1 MAQATDPLAELELLV
16 RSRYALIR
24 LSGAEEAR
32 VEELLESLAA
42 RMTLPLFS
50 WTSSK
55 GLRRS
60 GLLNSIYDTTRPEMA
75 LAHVEAAG
83 MPAIYHFEGLGHALA
98 EPAVA
103 ARLKD
108 AAALFADQRG
118 AIILSAIDN
127 DFPDSLRELVTS
139 FEIPSPAATDYGEL
153 VDRVTRELSA
163 RAPVD
168 LELGDE
174 ERSRLIANLNGL
186 TLLDSERIL
195 TRAILEDGRLA
206 ADDLELVVRAKRE
219 MVERDGLLEY
229 FAPERSLSEVIGID
243 GLKAWLG
250 ERRLILSE
258 PERAASFGL
267 SFPKGILL
275 LGVPGCGKSLCA
287 KAVARDWTLPLLRLD
302 TGALYDK
309 YVGET
314 EKHFRAALSTADRLA
329 PIVLWIDEIEKAFAE
344 SSGSED
350 GGLSTR
356 VLGGFLSWMQEHTSS
371 VFVVATANDIQR
383 LPPELLRKGRF
394 DEIFFVDLPDADA
407 RRQLFTLYISRRG
420 QSSEKFDVEAL
431 AAASDGFSGA
441 EIEQAVVSALYAAF
455 SSHAELSTAALLD
468 ELSRTHP
475 LSRTMGEQLD
485 ALRAWA
491 SDRTVPAAVRSAPG
505 VPGAPGAPGV
515 PGVPRM
521 SVAR

>member
-1 MAQATDPLAELELLV
+1 MGEPTDPLAELELLL

-24 LSGAEEAR
+24 ISGAEESR
-32 VEELLESLAA
+32 VEELLEGLASA
-42 RMTLPLFS
+42 MQLPLFT

-60 GLLNSIYDTTRPEMA
+60 GMPNAIYDTAHPEIA

-83 MPAIYHFEGLGHALA
+83 IPALYHFEGLGPALA
-98 EPAVA
+98 DPAIA

-108 AAALFADQRG
+108 AAERFTKQPG
-118 AIILSAIDN
+118 GIFLSELGGDV
-127 DFPDSLRELVTS
+127 PDSLRELVTS
-139 FEIPSPAATDYGEL
+139 FELPAPVSADYGEV
-153 VDRVTRELSA
+153 VDRVVRDLSA
-163 RAPVD
+163 RMKVD
-168 LELGDE
+168 LALSDE
-174 ERSRLIANLNGL
+174 DRSRLIANLNGL
-186 TLLDSERIL
+186 TLLDTERIL
-195 TRAILEDGRLA
+195 TRAILDDGRLSA
-206 ADDLELVVRAKRE
+206 KDLDLVVRAKRE

-229 FAPERSLSEVIGID
+229 FAPERSMSDVIGVE
-243 GLKAWLG
+243 GLKSWLA
-250 ERRLILSE
+250 ERRLILAE

-309 YVGET
+309 YIGET
-314 EKHFRAALSTADRLA
+314 EKHFRSALSTADRLA
-329 PIVLWIDEIEKAFAE
+329 PIVLWIDEIEKAFAA
-344 SSGSED
+344 STGSED

-356 VLGGFLSWMQEHTSS
+356 VLGGFLSWMQERESR

-394 DEIFFVDLPDADA
+394 DEIFFVDLPGADA
-407 RRQLFTLYISRRG
+407 RRELFRLHLGRRG
-420 QSSEKFDVEAL
+420 QSPERFDAAAL

-441 EIEQAVVSALYAAF
+441 EIEQAVVSALYGAF
-455 SSHAELSTAALLD
+455 SSHTDLTTSALLD
-468 ELSRTHP
+468 ELSRTRP
-475 LSRTMGEQLD
+475 LSRTMGERLD

-491 SDRTVPAAVRSAPG
+491 SDRTVPAAGRPAARSRPVTA
-505 VPGAPGAPGV
+505 AH
-515 PGVPRM
+515 
-521 SVAR
+521 

>member
-1 MAQATDPLAELELLV
+1 MPPATDPLSELQLLV
-16 RSRYALIR
+16 RSRYSIIR
-24 LSGAEEAR
+24 VAGAEESR
-32 VEELLESLAA
+32 IEELIEELAA
-42 RMTLPLFS
+42 AMELPLFT

-60 GLLNSIYDTTRPEMA
+60 GMLNSIYDTARPEMA

-83 MPAIYHFEGLGHALA
+83 LAALYHFEGLGPALA
-98 EPAVA
+98 DPVMA

-108 AAALFADQRG
+108 AAALFANQRG
-118 AIILSAIDN
+118 AIFLSSIEN
-127 DFPDSLRELVTS
+127 QFPDSLRDLVTT
-139 FEIPSPAATDYGEL
+139 FELPAPGMADYGAL
-153 VDRVTRELSA
+153 VDRVVRDLSD
-163 RAPVD
+163 RAPVR
-168 LELGDE
+168 LELSDE
-174 ERSRLIANLNGL
+174 ERARLTANLNGL
-186 TLLDSERIL
+186 SLLDSERIL

-206 ADDLELVVRAKRE
+206 ADDLGLVVQAKRQ

-229 FAPERSLSEVIGID
+229 FAPERSLDEVIGIE
-243 GLKAWLG
+243 GLKSWLG
-250 ERRLILSE
+250 ERRRILAE
-258 PERAASFGL
+258 PERAAAFGL
-267 SFPKGILL
+267 SFPRGILL

-287 KAVARDWTLPLLRLD
+287 KAVARDWALPLLRLD

-314 EKHFRAALSTADRLA
+314 EKHFRTALATADRLS

-356 VLGGFLSWMQEHTSS
+356 VLGGFLSWMQERKSQ

-394 DEIFFVDLPDADA
+394 DEIFFVDLPDEDA
-407 RRQLFTLYISRRG
+407 RRELFALYLAKRG
-420 QSSEKFDVEAL
+420 QASEKFAVDAL

-441 EIEQAVVSALYAAF
+441 EIEQAVVSALYGAF
-455 SSHAELSTAALLD
+455 SSNGELSTATVLH
-468 ELSRTHP
+468 ELSRTRP
-475 LSRTMGEQLD
+475 LSRTMGEQLA

-491 SDRTVPAAVRSAPG
+491 RDRTVPAAGSAAPRERQLS
-505 VPGAPGAPGV
+505 GA
-515 PGVPRM
+515 R
-521 SVAR
+521 

>member
-1 MAQATDPLAELELLV
+1 MPPATEPLEELQLLV
-16 RSRYALIR
+16 RSRYSLIR
-24 LSGAEEAR
+24 IAGAEESR
-32 VEELLESLAA
+32 VEELLESLASA
-42 RMTLPLFS
+42 MKLPLFT

-60 GLLNSIYDTTRPEMA
+60 GMPNAIYDTTHPEMA

-83 MPAIYHFEGLGHALA
+83 IPALYHFEGLGPALA
-98 EPAVA
+98 EPTLA

-108 AAALFADQRG
+108 AAAIFANQRG
-118 AIILSAIDN
+118 AIFLSAIGN
-127 DFPDSLRELVTS
+127 DLPDSLRDLATS
-139 FEIPSPAATDYGEL
+139 FELPSPGAADYGEL
-153 VDRVTRELSA
+153 VDRVVSRLSERASVRLELS
-163 RAPVD
+163 
-168 LELGDE
+168 DE

-195 TRAILEDGRLA
+195 TRAILEDGRLS

-229 FAPERSLSEVIGID
+229 FAPERSLNEVIGID
-243 GLKAWLG
+243 GLKEWLA

-258 PERAASFGL
+258 PERASSFGL

-287 KAVARDWTLPLLRLD
+287 KAVARDWMLPLLRLD

-314 EKHFRAALSTADRLA
+314 EKHFRSALSTADRLA
-329 PIVLWIDEIEKAFAE
+329 PIVLWIDEIEKAFAA

-356 VLGGFLSWMQEHTSS
+356 VLGGFLSWMQEHSSS
-371 VFVVATANDIQR
+371 VFVVATANDIQQ

-394 DEIFFVDLPDADA
+394 DEIFFVDLPDHDA
-407 RRQLFTLYISRRG
+407 RRELFALYLARRG
-420 QSSEKFDVEAL
+420 QASEKFDVEAL

-441 EIEQAVVSALYAAF
+441 EIEQAVVSALYGAF
-455 SSHAELSTAALLD
+455 ASHGELSTSALLD
-468 ELSRTHP
+468 ELSRTSP
-475 LSRTMGEQLD
+475 LSRTMDEQLD

-491 SDRTVPAAVRSAPG
+491 RDRTVPAAGQAPARTRQLSA
-505 VPGAPGAPGV
+505 
-515 PGVPRM
+515 
-521 SVAR
+521 AR

>member
-1 MAQATDPLAELELLV
+1 MPPATDPLSELQLLV
-16 RSRYALIR
+16 RSRYSLIR
-24 LSGAEEAR
+24 VSGAEESR
-32 VEELLESLAA
+32 VEELIDKVAA
-42 RMTLPLFS
+42 AMKLPLFT

-60 GLLNSIYDTTRPEMA
+60 GMLNCIYDTARPEMA

-83 MPAIYHFEGLGHALA
+83 IPALYHFEGLGPALTD
-98 EPAVA
+98 PAIA

-108 AAALFADQRG
+108 AAALFAEQRG
-118 AIILSAIDN
+118 AIFLSAIEN
-127 DFPDSLRELVTS
+127 DFPDSLRDLVTT
-139 FEIPSPAATDYGEL
+139 FELPAPAAADYGAL
-153 VDRVTRELSA
+153 VDRVVRELSG
-163 RAPVD
+163 RSPVR
-168 LELGDE
+168 LELSDE

-195 TRAILEDGRLA
+195 TRAILEDGRLSA
-206 ADDLELVVRAKRE
+206 NDLGLVVQAKRE

-229 FAPERSLSEVIGID
+229 FAPERSLNEVIGID
-243 GLKAWLG
+243 GLKTWLS
-250 ERRLILSE
+250 ERRRILAE
-258 PERAASFGL
+258 PERAAAFGL
-267 SFPKGILL
+267 SFPRGILL

-287 KAVARDWTLPLLRLD
+287 KAVARDWALPLLRLD

-314 EKHFRAALSTADRLA
+314 EKHFRTALSTADRLS

-356 VLGGFLSWMQEHTSS
+356 VLGGFLSWMQERKSN

-394 DEIFFVDLPDADA
+394 DEIFFVDLPDENA
-407 RRQLFTLYISRRG
+407 RRELFELYLAKRG
-420 QSSEKFDVEAL
+420 QPSEKFDVGAL

-441 EIEQAVVSALYAAF
+441 EIEQAVVSALYGAF
-455 SSHAELSTAALLD
+455 SSHGELSTATLLD
-468 ELSRTHP
+468 ELSRTRP

-491 SDRTVPAAVRSAPG
+491 RERTVPAAGRPAPCERQLST
-505 VPGAPGAPGV
+505 A
-515 PGVPRM
+515 
-521 SVAR
+521 S

>member
-1 MAQATDPLAELELLV
+1 MPPATDPLSDLQLLI
-16 RSRYALIR
+16 RSRYSLIR
-24 LSGAEEAR
+24 VTGAEEPR
-32 VEELLESLAA
+32 IEELIEKLAA
-42 RMTLPLFS
+42 AMKLPLFT

-60 GLLNSIYDTTRPEMA
+60 GMLNCIYDTARPEMA

-83 MPAIYHFEGLGHALA
+83 IAALYHFEALGHALA
-98 EPAVA
+98 DPAMA

-108 AAALFADQRG
+108 AAALFADQNG
-118 AIILSAIDN
+118 AIFLSSIEN
-127 DFPDSLRELVTS
+127 DLPDALKNLVTT
-139 FEIPSPAATDYGEL
+139 FELPAPGSSEYGAL
-153 VDRVTRELSA
+153 VDRVVLELSH
-163 RAPVD
+163 RAPVR
-168 LELGDE
+168 LELSDE

-195 TRAILEDGRLA
+195 TRAILEDGRLSS
-206 ADDLELVVRAKRE
+206 DDIGLVVQAKRE

-229 FAPERSLSEVIGID
+229 FAPERSLNEVIGID
-243 GLKAWLG
+243 GLKTWLG
-250 ERRLILSE
+250 ERRRILAE
-258 PERAASFGL
+258 PERAAAFGL
-267 SFPKGILL
+267 SFPRGILL

-287 KAVARDWTLPLLRLD
+287 KAVARDWALPLLRLD

-314 EKHFRAALSTADRLA
+314 EKHFRTALATADRLS

-356 VLGGFLSWMQEHTSS
+356 VLGGFLSWMQERKSE
-371 VFVVATANDIQR
+371 VFVVATANDIKR

-394 DEIFFVDLPDADA
+394 DEIFFVDLPGEEA
-407 RRQLFTLYISRRG
+407 RRELFALCLARRG
-420 QSSEKFDVEAL
+420 QASEKFDVEVL
-431 AAASDGFSGA
+431 ARASSGFSGA
-441 EIEQAVVSALYAAF
+441 EIEQAVVSALYGAF
-455 SSHAELSTAALLD
+455 SSHAELSTATLLD
-468 ELSRTHP
+468 ELSRTRP

-491 SDRTVPAAVRSAPG
+491 RERTVPAAGRSAPSLE
-505 VPGAPGAPGV
+505 
-515 PGVPRM
+515 RQL
-521 SVAR
+521 STAR

>member
-1 MAQATDPLAELELLV
+1 MASGTDPLAELQLLI
-16 RSRYALIR
+16 RSRYSLIR
-24 LSGAEEAR
+24 IAGAEESR
-32 VEELLESLAA
+32 IEELIEKLAA
-42 RMTLPLFS
+42 ALKLPLFT

-60 GLLNSIYDTTRPEMA
+60 GMLNTIYDTARPEMA

-83 MPAIYHFEGLGHALA
+83 MAALYHFEGLGHALTD
-98 EPAVA
+98 PAIATRLRDA
-103 ARLKD
+103 ARIY
-108 AAALFADQRG
+108 ADQSG
-118 AIILSAIDN
+118 AIFLSAIEDGI
-127 DFPDSLRELVTS
+127 PDSLRDLVTT
-139 FEIPSPAATDYGEL
+139 FELPAPSSADYGAL
-153 VDRVTRELSA
+153 LDRVVRELA
-163 RAPVD
+163 DRASVRI
-168 LELGDE
+168 EVSDE

-186 TLLDSERIL
+186 TLLDSERII
-195 TRAILEDGRLA
+195 TRAILEDGRLSA
-206 ADDLELVVRAKRE
+206 SDLELVVKAKRE

-229 FAPERSLSEVIGID
+229 FAPERSLNEVIGID
-243 GLKAWLG
+243 GLKEWLG
-250 ERRLILSE
+250 ERRRILAE
-258 PERAASFGL
+258 PERAAAFGL
-267 SFPKGILL
+267 SFPRGILL

-287 KAVARDWTLPLLRLD
+287 KAVARDWALPLLRLD

-314 EKHFRAALSTADRLA
+314 EKHFRTALSTADRLS

-356 VLGGFLSWMQEHTSS
+356 VLGGFLSWMQERGSS

-394 DEIFFVDLPDADA
+394 DEIFFVDLPGAEA
-407 RRQLFTLYISRRG
+407 RRELFVLYLGKRG
-420 QSSEKFDVEAL
+420 QTVEKFDVEAL

-441 EIEQAVVSALYAAF
+441 EIEQAVVSALYGAF
-455 SSHAELSTAALLD
+455 SSHGELSTDALLD
-468 ELSRTHP
+468 ELSRTRP

-491 SDRTVPAAVRSAPG
+491 RDRTVPAAGRVAPSARRLS
-505 VPGAPGAPGV
+505 AAH
-515 PGVPRM
+515 
-521 SVAR
+521 

>member
-1 MAQATDPLAELELLV
+1 MPPATDPLSELQLLI
-16 RSRYALIR
+16 RSRYSLIR
-24 LSGAEEAR
+24 VTGAEEPR
-32 VEELLESLAA
+32 IEELIEKLAA
-42 RMTLPLFS
+42 AMKLPLFT

-60 GLLNSIYDTTRPEMA
+60 GMLNCIYDTARPEMA

-83 MPAIYHFEGLGHALA
+83 IAALYHFEALGHALA
-98 EPAVA
+98 DPAMA

-108 AAALFADQRG
+108 AAALFADQNG
-118 AIILSAIDN
+118 AIFLSSIEN
-127 DFPDSLRELVTS
+127 DLPDALKNLVTT
-139 FEIPSPAATDYGEL
+139 FELPAPGSSEYGAL
-153 VDRVTRELSA
+153 VDRVVLELSH
-163 RAPVD
+163 RAPVR
-168 LELGDE
+168 LELSDE

-195 TRAILEDGRLA
+195 TRAILEDGRLSS
-206 ADDLELVVRAKRE
+206 DDIGLVVQAKRE

-229 FAPERSLSEVIGID
+229 FAPERSLNEVIGID
-243 GLKAWLG
+243 GLKTWLG
-250 ERRLILSE
+250 ERRRILAE
-258 PERAASFGL
+258 PERAAAFGL
-267 SFPKGILL
+267 SFPRGILL

-287 KAVARDWTLPLLRLD
+287 KAVARDWALPLLRLD

-314 EKHFRAALSTADRLA
+314 EKHFRTALATADRLS

-356 VLGGFLSWMQEHTSS
+356 VLGGFLSWMQERKSE
-371 VFVVATANDIQR
+371 VFVVATANDIKR

-394 DEIFFVDLPDADA
+394 DEIFFVDLPGEEA
-407 RRQLFTLYISRRG
+407 RRELFALYLARRG
-420 QSSEKFDVEAL
+420 QASEKFDVEVL
-431 AAASDGFSGA
+431 ARASSGFSGA
-441 EIEQAVVSALYAAF
+441 EIEQAVVSALYGAF
-455 SSHAELSTAALLD
+455 SSHAELSTATLLD
-468 ELSRTHP
+468 ELSRTRP

-491 SDRTVPAAVRSAPG
+491 RERTVPAAGRSAPSLE
-505 VPGAPGAPGV
+505 
-515 PGVPRM
+515 RQL
-521 SVAR
+521 STAR